1 MAGPIGSSQW
11 SYSSGGSG
19 GFYDYQI
26 EQSARFDDGGGGTN
40 TATRL
45 YRTFGTV
52 SSQTAFTLSVWV
64 KRSST
69 YHNDQNTTW
78 QQIIAKGT
86 GVSGGGAA
94 FGFESG
100 GGTSGGLDNR
110 DRITSYGLRG
120 DSGGSNGGD
129 DRIGGYYRDTTAWMH
144 LVLRFDTSQ
153 SSGSRVKYYVNGDL
167 KTRVSTNIPAG
178 DSNRFNTN
186 GDVHSI
192 GAGTSGG
199 NDLDAYLAEVIFAD
213 GQSYAATQFGES
225 KNGVWIPKDPSGTT
239 FGNNG
244 FHLKFENASD
254 LGNDSSGNNNDFSVA
269 AGLGTDHQVLDS
281 PTFGS

>member
-1 MAGPIGSSQW
+1 MGIFQNNLMGAAAAASA
-11 SYSSGGSG
+11 GGSG
-19 GFYDYQI
+19 FYDHQI
-26 EQSARFDDGGGGTN
+26 EQSCRFEAASNDS
-40 TATRL
+40 L
-45 YRTFGTV
+45 SRTFGT
-52 SSQTAFTLSVWV
+52 SSDLTKFTFSCWV
-64 KRSST
+64 KRSLT
-69 YHNDQNTTW
+69 YSDGGNTGW
-78 QQIIAKGT
+78 QQIISRGT
-86 GVSGGGAA
+86 GIGGGGAA

-100 GGTSGGLDNR
+100 GGTSGGIDNR
-110 DRITSYGLRG
+110 DRIAAYGLRG
-120 DSGGSNGGD
+120 SSGGTNGGD
-129 DRIGGYYRDTTAWMH
+129 DRIGGYYRDTTAWLH
-144 LVLRFDTSQ
+144 IVLRYDTSQ
-153 SSGSRVKYYVNGDL
+153 SSGSRIKYYVNGTE
-167 KTRVSTNIPAG
+167 KTRVSTNEPAG

-244 FHLKFENASD
+244 FHLKFENSGD
-254 LGNDSSGNNNDFSVA
+254 LGNDSSGNNNDFAVA
-269 AGLGTDHQVLDS
+269 AGLGADHQVLDS

>member
-1 MAGPIGSSQW
+1 MGIFQNNLMGAAAAAASAGGGAF
-11 SYSSGGSG
+11 YSH
-19 GFYDYQI
+19 QI
-26 EQSARFDDGGGGTN
+26 EQSCRFEAASSDS
-40 TATRL
+40 L
-45 YRTFGTV
+45 SRTFGT
-52 SSQTAFTLSVWV
+52 SSDLTKFTFSCWV
-64 KRSST
+64 KRSLT
-69 YHNDQNTTW
+69 YADGGNTGW
-78 QQIIAKGT
+78 QQIISRGT
-86 GVSGGGAA
+86 GIGGGGAA

-192 GAGTSGG
+192 GAGTDGG